1 MKKRVYIV
9 VAIVVL
15 AFSVGVVAYAH
26 GPVGGSGDGS
36 MMDGGRSGMMGD
48 GQGISKLWHA
58 LTNIFNRSNQTD
70 YNETES
76 LRMQIREKRRELA
89 EMYRSDNTDKE
100 LLEQKIEELN
110 RLESKLD
117 KKMSAFDI
125 NKTKSLPR
133 LEQHGQAHTRDLNGM
148 HYGW

>member
-1 MKKRVYIV
+1 MKKRDYIV
-9 VAIVVL
+9 VVTVVL
-15 AFSVGVVAYAH
+15 AFSVGMVAYAH
-26 GPVGGSGDGS
+26 EPVGGSGGGS
-36 MMDGGRSGMMGD
+36 MMHGGRSGMMGGHGGGMMD
-48 GQGISKLWHA
+48 YGQGISKLWDA

-117 KKMSAFDI
+117 NKISAFDI
-125 NKTKSLPR
+125 KKREESFPSN
-133 LEQHGQAHTRDLNGM
+133 RDRNGM
-148 HYGW
+148 H